1 MKEEKGK
8 AAMRRETKRGEGRVR
23 NKEDKKREREN
34 RREKGL
40 WIKKG
45 DLIKIKIFMQ
55 NER

>member
-1 MKEEKGK
+1 MKEEEKGK

-45 DLIKIKIFMQ
+45 DLIKIKDLHA
-55 NER
+55 E